1 LLTQVSS
8 TGLRFF
14 AQNVSFFVKII
25 LLSFSS
31 GIPFLLTL
39 STLSVWLS
47 ELGIRPSVIGLMA
60 LSTLPYCLK
69 FVWGTV
75 LDHLSIPYLSRWL
88 GRRRSWALFSQLCL
102 FGSIIAMGSTS
113 PEDHL
118 FWTSCFALMV
128 CLFAALQDVIVEAYR
143 IEITPKGLE
152 GSSAS
157 ATYLGFRLGMMA
169 SGAGALYLASWLS
182 WFHVYALMACCLS
195 VGMIT
200 CLLSKDPPASPLKV
214 VSAHPKQGALP
225 GSLPR
230 GKPPLLTSF
239 QEGIQA
245 LFDQY
250 DWRIVCGFILLYKV
264 GDTVLNV
271 MNTPFLLSIG
281 FSKLEIA
288 QIAKFFGIS
297 AMICGGFFGGLLL
310 NRFGI
315 ITGLLLCSALQIL
328 SCLMF
333 FIQSLVGYNLWILTI
348 VIGAENFT
356 CGLGASAFIAY
367 ISSLCMPGHTAL
379 HFAVLTSIASLMRIL
394 LSGIAG
400 IAADFL
406 SWSAFFLL
414 ASLCCVPSMLFLFR
428 YTAHFQNRFEQY
440 QNQPVQKIAVNSM

>member
-1 LLTQVSS
+1 MS
-8 TGLRFF
+8 TKIPTTKFRTLH
-14 AQNVSFFVKII
+14 QNISFFVKII

-47 ELGIRPSVIGLMA
+47 ELGIGPSVIGLMA

-69 FVWGTV
+69 FVWGAV
-75 LDHLSIPYLSRWL
+75 VDRLSIPYLSRWL
-88 GRRRSWALFSQLCL
+88 GRRRSWTLFSQICL
-102 FGSIIAMGSTS
+102 FGSIVGMGATS
-113 PEDHL
+113 PEEHL
-118 FWTSCFALMV
+118 VWTACLALMV

-169 SGAGALYLASWLS
+169 SGAGAIFLASWIS
-182 WFHVYALMACCLS
+182 WFHVYTLMACCLF

-200 CLLSKDPPASPLKV
+200 CLLSRDPPGASLKV
-214 VSAHPKQGALP
+214 ISPSSHQALFA
-225 GSLPR
+225 
-230 GKPPLLTSF
+230 SF
-239 QEGIQA
+239 KEGIQD
-245 LFDQY
+245 LFSQY
-250 DWRIVCGFILLYKV
+250 DWRIVCTFILLYKV

-315 ITGLLLCSALQIL
+315 ATGLLLCSVLQIL

-367 ISSLCMPGHTAL
+367 ISSLCLPGHTAL
-379 HFAVLTSIASLMRIL
+379 HFAALTSVASLMRIL
-394 LSGIAG
+394 LSGVAG
-400 IAADFL
+400 IAADFFT
-406 SWSAFFLL
+406 WSTFFLL

-428 YTAHFQNRFEQY
+428 YTAHFQNRFEQCR
-440 QNQPVQKIAVNSM
+440 NQSVQKVA